1 MTTAQLTED
10 TKEQLSGIVNILI
23 QATGD
28 TKGRAVKGLQD
39 LSRDIKDSNSNNTLT
54 FSTLESGIAFRAI
67 LLLGEEDDDD

>member
-1 MTTAQLTED
+1 MLKVQLTED

-39 LSRDIKDSNSNNTLT
+39 LSRDIKDSSGDTLI
-54 FSTLESGIAFRAI
+54 FSSLESMTAFRAI
-67 LLLGEEDDDD
+67 LCLAEEGNDD